1 MNGGGAVGGGDTRGD
16 TDTDTDNDKNV
27 VIFLGPE
34 TEQTGRWAQDTIRT
48 SLGAIYLRAL
58 MHIEIE
64 DTNHFCNFIFQ
75 FFAKVLQKYFFAFLF
90 LGKYVYLSC
99 VSVI

>member
-16 TDTDTDNDKNV
+16 TDTDTDNDKNM

-34 TEQTGRWAQDTIRT
+34 TEQTGKWAQDTT
-48 SLGAIYLRAL
+48 RAV
-58 MHIEIE
+58 MRIEIE
-64 DTNHFCNFIFQ
+64 DTNHFCTLNIS
-75 FFAKVLQKYFFAFLF
+75 FFAKELQQYFFAFLF
-90 LGKYVYLSC
+90 LGKYVYFSC

>member
-34 TEQTGRWAQDTIRT
+34 TEQTGRWAQDTIRA
-48 SLGAIYLRAL
+48 LEQYIYEL
-58 MHIEIE
+58 
-64 DTNHFCNFIFQ
+64 
-75 FFAKVLQKYFFAFLF
+75 
-90 LGKYVYLSC
+90 
-99 VSVI
+99 

>member
-34 TEQTGRWAQDTIRT
+34 TEQTGGAQDTTRAMEQYIYELCILRLRT
-48 SLGAIYLRAL
+48 
-58 MHIEIE
+58 
-64 DTNHFCNFIFQ
+64 
-75 FFAKVLQKYFFAFLF
+75 
-90 LGKYVYLSC
+90 
-99 VSVI
+99 

>member
-34 TEQTGRWAQDTIRT
+34 TEQTGRWAQDTT
-48 SLGAIYLRAL
+48 RAV
-58 MHIEIE
+58 MRIEIV
-64 DTNHFCNFIFQ
+64 DTNHFCTYFEYIILCQRASTILFCVFIS
-75 FFAKVLQKYFFAFLF
+75 
-90 LGKYVYLSC
+90 G
-99 VSVI
+99 

>member
-34 TEQTGRWAQDTIRT
+34 TEQTGGHKTQHE
-48 SLGAIYLRAL
+48 L
-58 MHIEIE
+58 
-64 DTNHFCNFIFQ
+64 
-75 FFAKVLQKYFFAFLF
+75 
-90 LGKYVYLSC
+90 
-99 VSVI
+99 